1 MIDFGTSSCTY
12 ILDFID
18 LKQLM
23 ACIRS
28 ISQMLTA
35 VLLASRKNCLFAK
48 AHVQSRIMSKQYI
61 SKSGIVR
68 GIQKLLSHPH
78 ISGSKISS
86 SIPCHALLYHSL
98 RTY

>member
-28 ISQMLTA
+28 ISQMLTLSYWHQEKIA
-35 VLLASRKNCLFAK
+35 YS
-48 AHVQSRIMSKQYI
+48 
-61 SKSGIVR
+61 
-68 GIQKLLSHPH
+68 QK
-78 ISGSKISS
+78 
-86 SIPCHALLYHSL
+86 
-98 RTY
+98 RTFRAG